1 MKSVG
6 HGYVKHCMSEQ
17 FLYVEFWLRPK
28 SGVTTLPSS
37 KARQVVIE
45 VPRRLI
51 EDWKRENPDLNVAET
66 TIAADIAR
74 VVALDAMSSL
84 PTTVE
89 YEIDVPKFIDERHLV
104 MNERP
109 CDHHD
114 NGIRAWVVKSS
125 DLETAVRSSSET
137 ENR

>member
-1 MKSVG
+1 MKSG
-6 HGYVKHCMSEQ
+6 SHDYVKHCMSEQ

-28 SGVTTLPSS
+28 SGITTLPSS
-37 KARQVVIE
+37 KAQQVVIE

-84 PTTVE
+84 PTTGE
-89 YEIDVPKFIDERHLV
+89 YEIDVPKFIDQRHLV

-125 DLETAVRSSSET
+125 DLETAVRSSGET